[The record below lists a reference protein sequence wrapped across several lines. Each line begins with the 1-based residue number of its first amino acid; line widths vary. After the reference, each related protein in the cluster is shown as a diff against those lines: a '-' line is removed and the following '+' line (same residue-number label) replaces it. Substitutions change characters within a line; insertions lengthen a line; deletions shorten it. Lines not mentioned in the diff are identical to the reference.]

1 MKTRQY
7 PIICP
12 SCGGS
17 GLIPTQGTS
26 ADVTQMCPACK
37 GEKTVIC
44 TETIDDWLEQ
54 IKKIIP
60 RNPL

>member
-1 MKTRQY
+1 
-7 PIICP
+7 
-12 SCGGS
+12 
-17 GLIPTQGTS
+17 
-26 ADVTQMCPACK
+26 MCPACK